1 MSAETKAR
9 ARILQLEEKEAAS
22 NSQRRHRVVI
32 GNEPQDLKV
41 FQVLNNVPKYRVEN
55 NRIAAEIDAL
65 KSDPGTA
72 EILKDPFDDR
82 AQELIERELLKL
94 VKKASLERLIL
105 ASRVQEEPLLLTR
118 DGVVVNGNRRLTI
131 LRKHNIGNGFVD
143 VCLLP
148 KGVGEEE
155 ISLIEFRLQMDDP
168 GKADYSWINQLIAI
182 RRAIDSGI
190 SVDKIQA
197 SMPSLSKGDFEKL
210 RTSLDAIDMFLERR
224 GTPGQYGE
232 LGEGVQYFF
241 DELRLAIKKH
251 KRYPDKIDALLWM
264 AVNYYDHDPK
274 DEAEDRAFMKLKKA
288 TKQLGRVQQNFGQI
302 EIPEQVNE
310 DPDDPL
316 AGIAGAESVYK
327 RLEIDGAVAS
337 QIHEIVLA
345 GEDQDARNKNAAQLF
360 SDLQTAARKLVNA
373 EIDSKTANLRGIL
386 EQLTI
391 IGDHVGRLKD
401 AAIKHKKQAG

>member
-1 MSAETKAR
+1 MSPETKAR

-65 KSDPGTA
+65 KSDPGNA

-168 GKADYSWINQLIAI
+168 RLRI
-182 RRAIDSGI
+182 R
-190 SVDKIQA
+190 
-197 SMPSLSKGDFEKL
+197 
-210 RTSLDAIDMFLERR
+210 
-224 GTPGQYGE
+224 
-232 LGEGVQYFF
+232 
-241 DELRLAIKKH
+241 
-251 KRYPDKIDALLWM
+251 LW
-264 AVNYYDHDPK
+264 
-274 DEAEDRAFMKLKKA
+274 
-288 TKQLGRVQQNFGQI
+288 
-302 EIPEQVNE
+302 
-310 DPDDPL
+310 
-316 AGIAGAESVYK
+316 
-327 RLEIDGAVAS
+327 
-337 QIHEIVLA
+337 
-345 GEDQDARNKNAAQLF
+345 LF
-360 SDLQTAARKLVNA
+360 RFHGFSR
-373 EIDSKTANLRGIL
+373 
-386 EQLTI
+386 
-391 IGDHVGRLKD
+391 
-401 AAIKHKKQAG
+401 